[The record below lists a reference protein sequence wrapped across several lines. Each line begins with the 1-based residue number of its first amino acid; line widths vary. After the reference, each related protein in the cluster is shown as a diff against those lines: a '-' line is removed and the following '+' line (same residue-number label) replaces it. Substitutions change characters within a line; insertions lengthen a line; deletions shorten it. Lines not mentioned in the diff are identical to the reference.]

1 MNISKAIKQVSTA
14 LLFIVYNINI
24 GTINILPNWIG
35 FYLIYKAIQ
44 EIGKVERSALLMNK
58 ISIFL
63 FVYYLIEWIF
73 HIFMISLDIVPFY
86 LFISILTLYLFYH
99 LFTSISL
106 ICESKNSKYTRKII
120 SLRNVLTIT
129 FTLSSLSTYFN
140 AICRN
145 KAYELIRS
153 RGHEI
158 NLVDEFPNS
167 FKDEFDEER
176 VDRILSLE
184 NDTTQI
190 EHRKSAIVSQI
201 VNDLP
206 DPCDKILWGF
216 YRDGFSMKT
225 MAQMLN
231 YASENT
237 MKVIKFRCTDKF
249 KNRYLEIVRELFD

>member
-1 MNISKAIKQVSTA
+1 MEVYKIPKTQKELNNFASKQWDKTLAFLQNQFSLSRAECEDIFQDS
-14 LLFIVYNINI
+14 FIILYNNINE
-24 GTINILPNWIG
+24 GKLDNI
-35 FYLIYKAIQ
+35 
-44 EIGKVERSALLMNK
+44 
-58 ISIFL
+58 
-63 FVYYLIEWIF
+63 
-73 HIFMISLDIVPFY
+73 
-86 LFISILTLYLFYH
+86 T
-99 LFTSISL
+99 
-106 ICESKNSKYTRKII
+106 
-120 SLRNVLTIT
+120 
-129 FTLSSLSTYFN
+129 SSLSTYFN

-201 VNDLP
+201 VKDLP

-249 KNRYLEIVRELFD
+249 RNRYLEIVRELFD